1 MISNTNKQ
9 NKKIL
14 EIKNLTVGIRSKNK
28 DLKIIDDLSLDVR
41 ENEIVGVAGESGCG
55 KSMLC
60 KAILGILPG
69 DIEILSGSI
78 KFAGEEIGSIKKLK
92 DIRGSDIN
100 MIFQEPVSALHPLK
114 KVGKQIGESLRLHS
128 SLNSKEIKEKVI
140 ETMVSVG
147 INGAEK
153 RYNQY
158 PHQLSGGLCQRVVI
172 AMAIINEPKLLIA
185 DEPTTALDVTVQS
198 RVLQL
203 LKKLQEKTGTSIIF
217 ISHDLAVLSQLSNR
231 INVMY
236 CGQIVEENLKKE
248 ILKKPYHPYTKD
260 LINAI
265 PEIGKK
271 ELQPIKGSVPLP
283 EDYPSLCKYKDR
295 CKEKFGKCEE
305 EKPCL
310 YVKENAKIR
319 CLKYE

>member
-1 MISNTNKQ
+1 MISNNENKV
-9 NKKIL
+9 IL
-14 EIKNLTVGIRSKNK
+14 EIKNLSVGKKLKNK
-28 DLKIIDDLSLDVR
+28 DIKIIDDLSLSVR
-41 ENEIVGVAGESGCG
+41 ENEIVGIAGESGCG

-69 DIEILSGSI
+69 KIEILSGSI
-78 KFAGEEIGSIKKLK
+78 KFDGKEIDSTKKLK
-92 DIRGSDIN
+92 AIRGSEIN

-114 KVGKQIGESLRLHS
+114 KVGKQIGESLKLHS
-128 SLNSKEIKEKVI
+128 NLNSKEIKERVI

-147 INGAEK
+147 INDAEK

-172 AMAIINEPKLLIA
+172 AMAIINKPKLLIA
-185 DEPTTALDVTVQS
+185 DEPTTALDVTVQA
-198 RVLQL
+198 RVLNL
-203 LKKLQEKTGTSIIF
+203 IKRLQETTGTSVIF
-217 ISHDLAVLSQLSNR
+217 ISHDLAVLSQLANR

-248 ILKKPYHPYTKD
+248 IFKNPYHPYTKD
-260 LINAI
+260 LIRAI

-271 ELQPIKGSVPLP
+271 DLQAIKGSVPLP

-295 CKEKFGKCEE
+295 CQEKFAKCDK

-310 YVKENAKIR
+310 YAKESGKIR